1 MKNKIWKDIPNYE
14 GLYQVSN
21 FGEVKSLPKIRNIFN
36 THYFSKEK
44 ILKPALNDSGYKI
57 VVLAKNKKVKTLR
70 VHRLVALAFIDN
82 FENKPQ
88 VNHKDGN
95 KLNNNVENLE
105 WCTNSENEKHAY
117 KLGLKKINNGCF
129 KKGHKYLRRR
139 NNAARD
145 YTKGDV

>member
-1 MKNKIWKDIPNYE
+1 MKNRIWKDIPEYE

-36 THYFSKEK
+36 TYYFSKEK
-44 ILKPALNDSGYKI
+44 ILKHALNDSGYKI
-57 VVLAKNKKVKTLR
+57 VVLAKNKKAKTLR

-95 KLNNNVENLE
+95 KLNNNVNNLE
-105 WCTNSENEKHAY
+105 WCTNGENEKHAY
-117 KLGLKKINNGCF
+117 KLGLKKLNNGCF
-129 KKGHKYLRRR
+129 KKGHKYLRRKSNER
-139 NNAARD
+139 IVGSR
-145 YTKGDV
+145 YK